1 MRLPAGGRDPGDQP
15 WMIGG
20 DNDGALN
27 RLSLHSKAF
36 DMGLGICSSGLVLAP
51 LETENCHGA
60 VLGRSDI
67 QLCGNPKIASASRHF
82 VVVWL
87 VLSGQRFD
95 ALVFI
100 LSNPILGNIFDQCFN
115 QPAHPSYCLAEF
127 FAA

>member
-1 MRLPAGGRDPGDQP
+1 
-15 WMIGG
+15 MIGG
-20 DNDGALN
+20 DDDGALN

-36 DMGLGICSSGLVLAP
+36 DIGLGICSSGLVLAP

-60 VLGRSDI
+60 VLGRSDV

-87 VLSGQRFD
+87 VLSRQRFD

-100 LSNPILGNIFDQCFN
+100 LSNPILGNIFDQCFDHSA
-115 QPAHPSYCLAEF
+115 QPAHGLAEP